1 MQAIVPIIIVA
12 IIFVQISFFVKNKI
26 RMDDFSAIFDKSKT
40 WSIHSNIETRMVD
53 GIFGKGNTIFKSII
67 NSINKYLGN
76 NSGSEI
82 DFGLL
87 KDAVDRHCDSVEND
101 ISTQIPLPLYL
112 GLVGTMAGVIIG
124 LWDLLDSDA
133 ISALMGSSSNQ
144 IKTSDAAG
152 GINALLEGVAW
163 AMSASICG
171 ILLTTIGSILFKS
184 CKLKEENGK
193 NSFLAWMQSELLP
206 ELPSN
211 TSQAMNT
218 LVRNLNKFNSTF
230 AENSSNLGDKLKAVN
245 ESYAIQADII
255 KTVHDM
261 DVTKMA
267 NANVKVLQELNECT
281 DKLKLFNKYLSDI
294 EGYTETI
301 HHFETMFNEQANR
314 LHVLEEIRDFFRQ
327 YKGSIAKTVAE
338 VDKTLQESLQEIKN
352 STSQNV
358 AELHSNF
365 VRQSE
370 NLQEILKQ
378 EKDTFEE
385 FLKQMNTQFSAQ
397 VSQMPQI
404 VAKLDEI
411 SGIPARLDKL
421 IEKIEKS
428 NTKLA
433 SDISSSLKQAM
444 KDLKTTD
451 CTNDGDASN
460 GVVLST
466 GSTPDWMKYAGLT
479 SLIIIA
485 FYCVFN
491 IVVNIA
497 TPKYPQTIMLEN
509 GSSVAVPVDSVSGK
523 EPDSIVSKSDSLKL
537 PVLGKK

>member
-12 IIFVQISFFVKNKI
+12 LIFAQIFFFVKNKK
-26 RMDDFSAIFDKSKT
+26 RMDDFSNIFDKSKT
-40 WSIHSNIETRMVD
+40 WSIQRNTETRMVD

-87 KDAVDRHCDSVEND
+87 KDAIDRHCDSVEND

-112 GLVGTMAGVIIG
+112 GLVGTMAGVILG
-124 LWDLLDSDA
+124 LWDLLDSEA
-133 ISALMGSSSNQ
+133 ISALMGSSSDQ

-211 TSQAMNT
+211 TSQAMNN
-218 LVRNLNKFNSTF
+218 LVRNLNKFNATF

-245 ESYAIQADII
+245 ESYAIQADVI
-255 KTVHDM
+255 KAVHDM

-281 DKLKLFNKYLSDI
+281 DKLKLFNEYLSDI

-301 HHFETMFNEQANR
+301 HRFETMFEEQANR
-314 LHVLEEIRDFFRQ
+314 LHVLDEIRDFFRQ

-370 NLQEILKQ
+370 NLKEILKQ
-378 EKDTFEE
+378 EKDSFEE

-411 SGIPARLDKL
+411 SCIPARLDKL

-433 SDISSSLKQAM
+433 FDISSSLKLAV
-444 KDLKTTD
+444 KEVKT
-451 CTNDGDASN
+451 NAYANAGDASN

-466 GSTPDWMKYAGLT
+466 GSTSDWMKYAGLS
-479 SLIIIA
+479 SLIVIA
-485 FYCVFN
+485 VYCIFN
-491 IVVNIA
+491 IVIFFSA
-497 TPKYPQTIMLEN
+497 PKQQHTTLVDKV
-509 GSSVAVPVDSVSGK
+509 STVAVPVDSVSEK
-523 EPDSIVSKSDSLKL
+523 ETDSVTSKSDSLMF
-537 PVLGKK
+537 PV

>member
-1 MQAIVPIIIVA
+1 MQAIVPIIIIA
-12 IIFVQISFFVKNKI
+12 LIFAQISFFVKNKM
-26 RMDDFSAIFDKSKT
+26 RMDDFSNIFDKSKT
-40 WSIHSNIETRMVD
+40 WSIHRNIETGMVD

-87 KDAVDRHCDSVEND
+87 KDAIDRHCDSVEND

-112 GLVGTMAGVIIG
+112 GLVGTMAGVILG

-133 ISALMGSSSNQ
+133 ISALMGSSSDQ

-211 TSQAMNT
+211 TSQAMNN
-218 LVRNLNKFNSTF
+218 LVRNLNKFNATF

-281 DKLKLFNKYLSDI
+281 DKLKLFNEYLSDI
-294 EGYTETI
+294 EGYIETI
-301 HHFETMFNEQANR
+301 HCFETMFNEQANR

-365 VRQSE
+365 VRQSV

-404 VAKLDEI
+404 LAKLDEI

-433 SDISSSLKQAM
+433 SDLSFSLKQTM
-444 KDLKTTD
+444 KDLKTTA
-451 CTNDGDASN
+451 CHNDGDASN

-466 GSTPDWMKYAGLT
+466 GSIPGWMKYAGIT

-491 IVVNIA
+491 IVVFIA
-497 TPKYPQTIMLEN
+497 APKQPQTIKLEKV
-509 GSSVAVPVDSVSGK
+509 SSVVVPVDSVNGK
-523 EPDSIVSKSDSLKL
+523 ELDSIVSKSDSIKI
-537 PVLGKK
+537 PVWGKK